1 MWKFRNYLGSIVE
14 IQMIKDHSLKQDDS
28 IGNGENQRG
37 IREFAMSQYSLDF
50 EIHCTLDKL
59 VDLYFRN

>member
-1 MWKFRNYLGSIVE
+1 
-14 IQMIKDHSLKQDDS
+14 MIKDHSLKQDDS

-59 VDLYFRN
+59 VYLYFRN